1 MAKYLFLAP
10 RLPVPFSPLSS
21 EAFEEIKC
29 LAGKAWVQH
38 SQEYVDCPTSYA
50 AAFGNK
56 GLDVSR
62 RAQVTPSSP
71 TRVHRPHPPKVFL
84 VNQLHNLPGHYGNG
98 KGIHPNWV
106 EHSSDMKK
114 FQVHPEKIKHN
125 AVAAASPLAPLGAIE
140 QRINSPS
147 LKGSQTGDKNFIS
160 SLCSQDVLTGWPVT
174 GKT

>member
-1 MAKYLFLAP
+1 MLYVTGEFGPGPLNPTYLAEFGCGDKMK
-10 RLPVPFSPLSS
+10 RDLSHL
-21 EAFEEIKC
+21 ELLEERQNINLRNIRK
-29 LAGKAWVQH
+29 LLKAWLLFQALG
-38 SQEYVDCPTSYA
+38 QKEE
-50 AAFGNK
+50 
-56 GLDVSR
+56 
-62 RAQVTPSSP
+62 
-71 TRVHRPHPPKVFL
+71 VFL